1 MGAVKSAHRRAGKV
15 KGIDRFLGTMETAKQ
30 DLMETSS
37 GEAKYEHQHKA
48 IVWRIPRLP
57 KHGQG
62 SYTSH
67 EFQAKLYLSNY
78 DMEKMPDKFEDHFIV
93 EFNQPA
99 TCESYTVL
107 RSVSIQEGSGEPPEK
122 FVKYLAR
129 HEYKVGI
136 KFITE
141 KEQDSYRAMTARAPE
156 VAPQPQEEE
165 MREYEDFP
173 DENGRRDQDSDSD

>member
-1 MGAVKSAHRRAGKV
+1 
-15 KGIDRFLGTMETAKQ
+15 METAKQ

-78 DMEKMPDKFEDHFIV
+78 DMEKMPDKFEEHFYV

-107 RSVSIQEGSGEPPEK
+107 RSVSI
-122 FVKYLAR
+122 
-129 HEYKVGI
+129 
-136 KFITE
+136 
-141 KEQDSYRAMTARAPE
+141 EQDSYRAMTARVPE

-173 DENGRRDQDSDSD
+173 DE